1 MSVKRPDNCRRPPA
15 LLLPDS
21 PQRGSDPPDWITRHL
36 SAIRKRIRES
46 RNFTTAALKKLK
58 DTTYIQQIGSHSTS
72 PKEILI
78 KQRLKELCFK
88 GLYKTVVALKISLVR
103 QFGSHS
109 TSHSQPFSKA
119 SEKKLFFSEREKVRH
134 RGIGGES

>member
-36 SAIRKRIRES
+36 STILKRIREN
-46 RNFTTAALKKLK
+46 RNQKKSSSQNIKRNDIYPTDRITRHLSK
-58 DTTYIQQIGSHSTS
+58 
-72 PKEILI
+72 KILS
-78 KQRLKELCFK
+78 KQRRKELYFK
-88 GLYKTVVALKISLVR
+88 GVYKTAVALKISLVR

-109 TSHSQPFSKA
+109 TSHSQPFSKF
-119 SEKKLFFSEREKVRH
+119 SEKKLFFSTK
-134 RGIGGES
+134 